1 MAQLACDGDA
11 LISMF
16 ENASGRSSAKLREA
30 VEQATLAGLQ
40 GRKLTLKN
48 IRGALETV
56 TTA

>member
-1 MAQLACDGDA
+1 M
-11 LISMF
+11 SML

-30 VEQATLAGLQ
+30 VEEATLAGLQ